1 MYKVHFENRF
11 ILISPET
18 DRLQKYGLF
27 HKFNDT
33 KELYRII
40 SEFQVNPTVQA
51 INIYGPDIK
60 HIWKIF
66 RIYFTEVGAAGGLVR
81 HSSGRYL
88 FIEKKGKLDLPK
100 GHMEPGEEAGVCA
113 IREVKEECGIDG
125 HKIIK
130 ALLPSYHT
138 YSWEGISYLKK
149 TNWFLMEY
157 NGEMVNE
164 PQVKEGISRVEWLL
178 PEEISKIKSSAWLS
192 LMDLINESIFN
203 PHLPYNV

>member
-11 ILISPET
+11 ILISPEP

-27 HKFNDT
+27 HKFNT
-33 KELYRII
+33 TIELYKLI
-40 SEFQVNPTVQA
+40 SDFQANTEISS

-81 HSSGRYL
+81 HSSGKYL

-100 GHMEPGEEAGVCA
+100 GHIESGEEPEACA
-113 IREVKEECGIDG
+113 IREVEEECGIFG
-125 HKIIK
+125 HSIIK
-130 ALLPSYHT
+130 TLPPSYHT

-149 TNWFLMEY
+149 TSWFLMDY
-157 NGEMVNE
+157 NGIMVLE
-164 PQVKEGISRVEWLL
+164 PQINEGITRVEWLSPDEL
-178 PEEISKIKSSAWLS
+178 SKIKGTAWLS
-192 LMDLINESIFN
+192 LMDLINTSVLR
-203 PHLPYNV
+203 P